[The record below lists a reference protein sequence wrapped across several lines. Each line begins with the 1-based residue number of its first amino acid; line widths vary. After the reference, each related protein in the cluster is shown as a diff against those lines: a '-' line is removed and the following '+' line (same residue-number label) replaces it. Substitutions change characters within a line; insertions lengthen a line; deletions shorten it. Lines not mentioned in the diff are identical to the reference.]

1 MQLKL
6 KITVINIINST
17 TLKSSSTVSLLTLP
31 IQAWWNLYPQVF
43 LHFIFKINVTCATF
57 IHRAIYLPLMLG
69 PLLLLSVHVSMEEM
83 TRRDTALNWS
93 TVALTVSALPS
104 FLFLPH
110 THPRQCQAITL
121 LNSF

>member
-1 MQLKL
+1 MYFHP
-6 KITVINIINST
+6 I
-17 TLKSSSTVSLLTLP
+17 LTL
-31 IQAWWNLYPQVF
+31 LS
-43 LHFIFKINVTCATF
+43 VTCATI
-57 IHRAIYLPLMLG
+57 IHLAMYFPLMLG

-104 FLFLPH
+104 FLFLPQM
-110 THPRQCQAITL
+110 HPRQCQAITL